1 MESKTIGREKG
12 KERDGNGKQGLGGKG

>member
-12 KERDGNGKQGLGGKG
+12 KERDGNGKQGSGGKG